1 MRRDCRLLLG
11 KTRWWIA
18 GTGFDQVHRR
28 NGRGSQSP
36 RVGSTCLGDRHRRF
50 ELSIGIVPKL
60 GAATLELPSMTL
72 PPAEVRFV
80 TVPFGTDDPPMS
92 EPIIANFA
100 MRLIYTVAHEPSSS
114 TLGKR
119 P

>member
-18 GTGFDQVHRR
+18 GTGFDQVDRR
-28 NGRGSQSP
+28 NGRGSNHHGSDL
-36 RVGSTCLGDRHRRF
+36 RVWVMATDGSSYRL
-50 ELSIGIVPKL
+50 GIVPKL
-60 GAATLELPSMTL
+60 GAVTLELPSMTR

-92 EPIIANFA
+92 EPIIANFV

>member
-11 KTRWWIA
+11 KTA
-18 GTGFDQVHRR
+18 GGSPGLVSIKSTVATVAVHNRH
-28 NGRGSQSP
+28 GSDL
-36 RVGSTCLGDRHRRF
+36 RVWVMATDGSSYRL
-50 ELSIGIVPKL
+50 GIVPKL
-60 GAATLELPSMTL
+60 GAATLELPSMTR

-80 TVPFGTDDPPMS
+80 AVPFGIDDPPMP

-100 MRLIYTVAHEPSSS
+100 MRLIYTVAHEPSSW
-114 TLGKR
+114 TLGKQ

>member
-1 MRRDCRLLLG
+1 M
-11 KTRWWIA
+11 
-18 GTGFDQVHRR
+18 
-28 NGRGSQSP
+28 
-36 RVGSTCLGDRHRRF
+36 GDRHRRF

-60 GAATLELPSMTL
+60 GAATLELPSMTR

-100 MRLIYTVAHEPSSS
+100 MRLIYTVAHEPSAS